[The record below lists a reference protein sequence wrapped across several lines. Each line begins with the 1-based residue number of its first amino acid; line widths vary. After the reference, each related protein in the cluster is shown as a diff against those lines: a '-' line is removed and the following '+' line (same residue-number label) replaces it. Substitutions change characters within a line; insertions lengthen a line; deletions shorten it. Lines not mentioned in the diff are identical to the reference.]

1 MLSRGNKGRI
11 MRKEGR
17 NLYEKVHN
25 NTTYGSYDLTYVTS

>member
-11 MRKEGR
+11 MKIEGR

-25 NTTYGSYDLTYVTS
+25 NTTYGSDDLTYVAS